1 MGLSDS
7 GLPTGNGEDRLSAI
21 GTEEKW
27 LQEQSDSFKEKR
39 GSPEGGL
46 CGIRLEVG
54 GGDRALLIKV
64 VGDYASVEEQLT
76 GNYP

>member
-1 MGLSDS
+1 MTPSKKKEGVPREDS
-7 GLPTGNGEDRLSAI
+7 
-21 GTEEKW
+21 
-27 LQEQSDSFKEKR
+27 
-39 GSPEGGL
+39 
-46 CGIRLEVG
+46 GIRLEVG